1 MDSRALI
8 PRPETELLVEL
19 AVAQLPAGARVLD
32 VGTGSGAVA
41 LALADERP
49 DLHIAGSDLS
59 EDALALARDNG
70 KRLGLHVEWLHAD
83 LLAGVPD
90 EYDAILSNPPYVA
103 ESERL
108 LLAPEIVRHEP
119 AGALFAGEDGQDC
132 IRALIAQAVTR
143 ARVRMLALEHGA
155 DQAPTV
161 RELLAAAGFR
171 PGPLRARPRRDRAR
185 HPRGPMRLTAADAKA
200 LEECIARDGVAI
212 FPADTVYGLGCDPD
226 SEPAVRRL
234 YELKG
239 RPPSQPAAIMFFALE
254 PALVA
259 LPELSPREQ
268 AALRGLL
275 PGPLTLL
282 LPNSAR
288 RYPLAAGPDPGAAET
303 LGLRVPALPSHLAAL
318 ATLGRPLLQSSA
330 NLSGGPEARRLADV
344 PASIRAGADLALD
357 GGELPGVASTVVDLR
372 NYARAGEW
380 RIVREGPIGR
390 AEIERCSVTGA
401 CRRGL
406 LLAYDP
412 GACDAVPESMAHPTP
427 LDALYAGLVAAA
439 VTALLTPLTMR
450 LARTVGAIDEP
461 RERGLSEQPTPL
473 LGGLAI
479 FAGVLVAMLV
489 WLPSG
494 YYEERNL
501 WQGVMLG
508 AALITLVGALDDRFE
523 LPPLVK
529 LAGQILAAVIVV
541 HYGVAVKAITLPF
554 IGKLAL
560 PGAGVTNA
568 GPILTVI
575 GLVAMMN
582 VVNFS
587 DGVDGLAAGVCAIIA
602 AAMAVIAFD
611 LGRQQPGVLAAL
623 TAGAALGF
631 LIYNFPP
638 ASSFMGDCGA
648 NLLGLLMGVIT
659 VEAAVKTTAVVSFVL
674 PLILLAVPFLDT
686 TFVVL
691 KRLKYKQPIYRPDS
705 EHFHHRMARIG
716 FSSRRTIAY
725 LYAWTLMLAGLAL
738 ALRFVPYSDHHGHL
752 HTGWA
757 LVMIAIGLGVVAAS
771 VYLVYVLEIF
781 KFRRLDAIRLRRL
794 RPDASPAEIERH
806 VARDF
811 ETGEFQTV
819 SAAERAEPATP
830 ATSSTPERADVP
842 VMGFDVAGGRA
853 EQGVGERQVDQD
865 RVGADEQRG
874 GAQAP
879 IAADGG

>member
-1 MDSRALI
+1 
-8 PRPETELLVEL
+8 
-19 AVAQLPAGARVLD
+19 
-32 VGTGSGAVA
+32 
-41 LALADERP
+41 
-49 DLHIAGSDLS
+49 
-59 EDALALARDNG
+59 
-70 KRLGLHVEWLHAD
+70 
-83 LLAGVPD
+83 
-90 EYDAILSNPPYVA
+90 
-103 ESERL
+103 
-108 LLAPEIVRHEP
+108 
-119 AGALFAGEDGQDC
+119 
-132 IRALIAQAVTR
+132 
-143 ARVRMLALEHGA
+143 
-155 DQAPTV
+155 
-161 RELLAAAGFR
+161 
-171 PGPLRARPRRDRAR
+171 
-185 HPRGPMRLTAADAKA
+185 
-200 LEECIARDGVAI
+200 
-212 FPADTVYGLGCDPD
+212 
-226 SEPAVRRL
+226 
-234 YELKG
+234 
-239 RPPSQPAAIMFFALE
+239 
-254 PALVA
+254 
-259 LPELSPREQ
+259 
-268 AALRGLL
+268 
-275 PGPLTLL
+275 
-282 LPNSAR
+282 
-288 RYPLAAGPDPGAAET
+288 
-303 LGLRVPALPSHLAAL
+303 
-318 ATLGRPLLQSSA
+318 
-330 NLSGGPEARRLADV
+330 
-344 PASIRAGADLALD
+344 
-357 GGELPGVASTVVDLR
+357 
-372 NYARAGEW
+372 
-380 RIVREGPIGR
+380 
-390 AEIERCSVTGA
+390 
-401 CRRGL
+401 
-406 LLAYDP
+406 
-412 GACDAVPESMAHPTP
+412 MAHPTP

-450 LARTVGAIDEP
+450 LARVVGAIDEP

-473 LGGLAI
+473 LGGLSI
-479 FAGVLVAMLV
+479 FAGVLVAMLI

-494 YYEERNL
+494 YYEERHL

-523 LPPLVK
+523 MPPVVK
-529 LAGQILAAVIVV
+529 LVGQVLAAVIVV

-560 PGAGVTNA
+560 PNAGVTNA

-757 LVMIAIGLGVVAAS
+757 LVMIAIGLVVVAAS

-781 KFRRLDAIRLRRL
+781 KFRRLDAVRLRRL
-794 RPDASPAEIERH
+794 RPDASPAEIERD

-811 ETGEFQTV
+811 ETGEFQTI
-819 SAAERAEPATP
+819 SAAESVSAPEPA
-830 ATSSTPERADVP
+830 DMP
-842 VMGFDVAGGRA
+842 VTGFGVEGGRA
-853 EQGVGERQVDQD
+853 EQRVGERQVDQD
-865 RVGADEQRG
+865 RVGADDERG

-879 IAADGG
+879 IAADGRQR